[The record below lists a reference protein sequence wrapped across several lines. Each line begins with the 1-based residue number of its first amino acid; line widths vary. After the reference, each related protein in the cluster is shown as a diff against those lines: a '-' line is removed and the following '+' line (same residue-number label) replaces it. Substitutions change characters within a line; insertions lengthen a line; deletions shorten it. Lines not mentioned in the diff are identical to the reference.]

1 MGSLNAYI
9 VIYQHQVHG
18 QYESTRIPVP
28 FSLYLT
34 FYNLFSWSLS
44 NLCPLTNILRV
55 SPPSPNTSTLP
66 CPIHPLFLP
75 CPTHRDKDEE
85 WRHELPADPPVDHGA
100 KTEHVLDVCAK
111 PSQSWGKGELDEELV
126 GQIV

>member
-1 MGSLNAYI
+1 MVSFQPLPTH
-9 VIYQHQVHG
+9 QHLA
-18 QYESTRIPVP
+18 RIPP
-28 FSLYLT
+28 KPQYIHSPMSYT
-34 FYNLFSWSLS
+34 S
-44 NLCPLTNILRV
+44 TILR
-55 SPPSPNTSTLP
+55 PTLF
-66 CPIHPLFLP
+66 ILP

-111 PSQSWGKGELDEELV
+111 PSQSWGKGELDEEFV